1 MAAALNVS
9 APTISRMETGARA
22 ATPRNIN
29 ALCDLY
35 EVAAPLRAQLLVLG
49 REASEQGWW
58 HKYDDLAI
66 DPLIGLEMAATQIST
81 HEAANVPWAFQT
93 EDYARAIIKG
103 TLPGID
109 DTILEE
115 RVAARMTRQELLR
128 GANPPRLWALI
139 DESAFHRLVGGSH
152 TMKAQLHRILEVAAA
167 PNVTMQVVPFEA
179 GAHPGLNNAFTL
191 LEFADPGRATHRLRR
206 EPGRQPVPG
215 ERHGARPLP
224 RSPGAP
230 QGQRLQPGEIRHLDQ
245 TGLQKIR
252 RASLSSSSGNQNK
265 PTKGVFVVLC
275 PDYSVRNIPW
285 RKAAKSAATNCI
297 KVARRNG
304 IIVIGD
310 TKNPAGPVLS
320 YSRDK
325 FDAFL
330 DGAKKGEFDD
340 FLAN

>member
-1 MAAALNVS
+1 
-9 APTISRMETGARA
+9 
-22 ATPRNIN
+22 
-29 ALCDLY
+29 
-35 EVAAPLRAQLLVLG
+35 
-49 REASEQGWW
+49 
-58 HKYDDLAI
+58 
-66 DPLIGLEMAATQIST
+66 
-81 HEAANVPWAFQT
+81 
-93 EDYARAIIKG
+93 
-103 TLPGID
+103 
-109 DTILEE
+109 
-115 RVAARMTRQELLR
+115 MTRQELLR

-191 LEFADPGRATHRLRR
+191 LEFADPGQPPIVFVENLAGNLFLESDTELDRFR
-206 EPGRQPVPG
+206 E
-215 ERHGARPLP
+215 ALD
-224 RSPGAP
+224 AP

-275 PDYSVRNIPW
+275 PDYSVRDIPW

-320 YSRDK
+320 YSRDE